1 MTLWAL
7 HVVIL
12 GNGPWLVIR
21 SEENL
26 DRLRNSTRQRGLTSD
41 ALSRGVHESR
51 SFPYFNAYGRRGACP
66 TGSPNGLLSK
76 PNGLLSKSMKALK
89 SHLGI

>member
-7 HVVIL
+7 RVAIL

-41 ALSRGVHESR
+41 ALNRGVHEFSQLPL
-51 SFPYFNAYGRRGACP
+51 F
-66 TGSPNGLLSK
+66 
-76 PNGLLSKSMKALK
+76 
-89 SHLGI
+89 

>member
-1 MTLWAL
+1 MA
-7 HVVIL
+7 IL

-41 ALSRGVHESR
+41 ALSRGVH
-51 SFPYFNAYGRRGACP
+51 AYLGCCHSNYLSEAY
-66 TGSPNGLLSK
+66 TQQTDLEFGLYRTAAKTSL
-76 PNGLLSKSMKALK
+76 NLLETA
-89 SHLGI
+89 